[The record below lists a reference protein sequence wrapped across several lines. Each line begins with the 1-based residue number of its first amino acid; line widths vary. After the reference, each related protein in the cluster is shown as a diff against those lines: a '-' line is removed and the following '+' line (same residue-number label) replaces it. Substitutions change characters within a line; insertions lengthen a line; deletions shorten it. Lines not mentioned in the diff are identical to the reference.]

1 MKNRLLLLLAVIA
14 IALPAYAQK
23 LYKIVDEEGNVSF
36 SQFPP
41 AEKKE
46 NVVVDDITV
55 SGGAQSTVTEKLD
68 GKYCGDIKLPKR
80 YSNSSMGNYVE
91 KLDKQR
97 KRWRI
102 QLDRLSQRIDA
113 SNQSAINRGS
123 YQSRYGST
131 AQNTHY
137 QQTINSHS
145 EQVRDLR
152 CAMSWIDKELEGN
165 DGAAVMAESKKE
177 LERLESIRDELQA
190 KLMAQCGELPVYD
203 PTIRSNEAVRKR
215 WYDCS
220 KKLRREIDRV
230 EKAIRKV

>member
-1 MKNRLLLLLAVIA
+1 MKNRPLLLLALIVM
-14 IALPAYAQK
+14 ALPAHAQK

-41 AEKKE
+41 AEKQE

-55 SGGAQSTVTEKLD
+55 NGGAQSTVVEKLD
-68 GKYCGDIKLPKR
+68 GNYCGEIKLPKR
-80 YSNSSMGNYVE
+80 YANSSTVKYVE

-97 KRWRI
+97 DRWRT

-113 SNQSAINRGS
+113 SNQSAIKRGS
-123 YQSRYGST
+123 HQSRYGST
-131 AQNTHY
+131 SQNTYY

-152 CAMSWIDKELEGN
+152 CAMGWVEKELAST
-165 DGAAVMAESKKE
+165 DGAAVMAENKKE
-177 LERLESIRDELQA
+177 LERLQAIRDELQA
-190 KLMAQCGELPVYD
+190 KLATQCGDLPTYD
-203 PTIRSNEAVRKR
+203 PTVRNNEAVRKR

-220 KKLRREIDRV
+220 KQLRREIDRV
-230 EKAIRKV
+230 EKAIRNV